1 MILSP
6 RHLCRRLHYWFGVA
20 IALPFLVMS
29 VTGAILSFAH
39 ELDPLLSPG
48 LFQPSGPERV
58 ISAQQV
64 LDTARADGGA
74 PVMSLQLPDA
84 TAPVWVVAQG
94 SGRGANMGVQQETF
108 IDPQS
113 GAILGQRDLATAPL
127 RIAHRL
133 HNAFL
138 LDGGRQLVG
147 IIALL
152 MAGMIVTG
160 VIVWW
165 PPAHGVSD
173 SLLPCRGTKGTR
185 WLLDWHTAAA
195 LWPFLLILSIT
206 VTGITMAFPQSSRAV
221 LGQPGDGGMG
231 RMGNHPVL
239 APTTPYPVGADQAL
253 DAARQALPGYD
264 AVSLTPA
271 GLDHP
276 HWRITLRPSQGL
288 WLGRRQIMVD
298 ARSGEVQAETARD
311 AVALFLAEQHGLH
324 GGASFGLPGRVLI
337 CVAGLCQAFLCVS
350 GLLVWARRQRRRASS
365 LPVALPQEN

>member
-1 MILSP
+1 
-6 RHLCRRLHYWFGVA
+6 
-20 IALPFLVMS
+20 
-29 VTGAILSFAH
+29 
-39 ELDPLLSPG
+39 
-48 LFQPSGPERV
+48 
-58 ISAQQV
+58 
-64 LDTARADGGA
+64 
-74 PVMSLQLPDA
+74 MSLQLPDA